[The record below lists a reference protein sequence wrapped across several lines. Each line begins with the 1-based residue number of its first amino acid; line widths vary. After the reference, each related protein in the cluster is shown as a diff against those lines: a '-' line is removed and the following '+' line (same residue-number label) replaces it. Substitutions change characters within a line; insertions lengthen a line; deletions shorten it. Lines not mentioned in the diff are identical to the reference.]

1 MASLRKPHDV
11 PGTILAALFVALGAF
26 LILQTGNMSP
36 MGSVFPITVSV
47 AMIVFALA
55 LILRNVVLG
64 MRPVPA
70 AADEAPGEAQ
80 PEASHESMPRRL
92 LFLLAMIVWIVL
104 IPILG
109 FFVSSVLAYFAIM
122 LVATHDRMSLREG
135 AALVV
140 IGLAILT
147 VFYLVMARVLLIPM
161 PTGMFL

>member
-11 PGTILAALFVALGAF
+11 PGTALAVLFAVLGVF

-36 MGSVFPITVSV
+36 LGSVFPITVSV
-47 AMIVFALA
+47 AMIVFAGA
-55 LILRNVVLG
+55 LILRNLVLG
-64 MRPVPA
+64 MRPAPA
-70 AADEAPGEAQ
+70 PESGEALSR
-80 PEASHESMPRRL
+80 PSHESMPRRL

-135 AALVV
+135 ATLVV

-147 VFYLVMARVLLIPM
+147 VFYLVMAKVLLIPM
-161 PTGMFL
+161 PTGLFF

>member
-11 PGTILAALFVALGAF
+11 PGTILAAVFVALGAF
-26 LILQTGNMSP
+26 LILQTDSMSP

-64 MRPVPA
+64 MRAVPVTAPA
-70 AADEAPGEAQ
+70 EAQ

-109 FFVSSVLAYFAIM
+109 FLVSSVLAYFAIM

-135 AALVV
+135 ATLVV

-161 PTGMFL
+161 PTGLFL

>member
-11 PGTILAALFVALGAF
+11 PGTILAAVFVALGAF
-26 LILQTGNMSP
+26 LILQTDSMSP

-64 MRPVPA
+64 MRAVPA
-70 AADEAPGEAQ
+70 TAPAEAQ

-104 IPILG
+104 IPVLG

-135 AALVV
+135 ATLVV

-161 PTGMFL
+161 PTGLFL

>member
-11 PGTILAALFVALGAF
+11 PGTILAAVFVALGAF
-26 LILQTGNMSP
+26 LILQTDSMSP
-36 MGSVFPITVSV
+36 MGSVFPITISV

-64 MRPVPA
+64 LRPVPA
-70 AADEAPGEAQ
+70 ATPGEAQ
-80 PEASHESMPRRL
+80 PEASQESMPRRL

-135 AALVV
+135 AALVA

-161 PTGMFL
+161 PTGMFF